1 MGILTLTLRAK
12 GRQQPHP
19 RTAGSQQEPESDTGA
34 AARPTEPA
42 PGPLLL
48 RPHLCAPHLSPGRS
62 PGGLGLAQGHSPTMP
77 VPCRF
82 WAPRPPRPPCSQS
95 RAWASPS
102 PSRAL
107 TYHDCS
113 GRRRH
118 GVQSGCWHPLSG
130 GGVKPCCLPI
140 WARTAQISARR
151 QTGPLPIPRGL
162 CSAPSGAWGL
172 GAVGES
178 ASRTDLRPLSTASPV
193 PCTAPG
199 HP

>member
-48 RPHLCAPHLSPGRS
+48 RPHLSPGRS

-178 ASRTDLRPLSTASPV
+178 ASHTDLRPLSTASPV